1 MELYS
6 NKWLK
11 MPICVNNFISCASC
25 ATFLFLP
32 HFDITEQMHSNIEF
46 ICQIAHKQNFWN

>member
-11 MPICVNNFISCASC
+11 MQICVNNFISCASC

-46 ICQIAHKQNFWN
+46 IC

>member
-11 MPICVNNFISCASC
+11 MPICVNKFIGTLSCASC

-46 ICQIAHKQNFWN
+46 IC